1 MERKKSLIREKV
13 VGIIIALRLHSESVK
28 LIAKM
33 LTGYE
38 SKNEKLKRLMEKE
51 NKVFETTETQ
61 NDIDKIS

>member
-13 VGIIIALRLHSESVK
+13 AGIIIALRLYSESVK

-51 NKVFETTETQ
+51 NKAFETTETQ